1 MRTFAGIVAAAV
13 VALFAGQALA
23 ELGSNNPPDDQLL
36 TQRAQEGGCDTTT
49 SPPTCPPNASNL
61 FDSGTFDVAVPGS
74 SQTYRPAQRVR
85 RDKFGVVGPFML
97 SNGLQLKDLDNLVYP
112 GTSASDEAQLLEGV
126 VFFTMFHT
134 PGQGGAPNENGVGPI
149 NNQPACIGCHLNAAD
164 AVASK
169 GLLRGLPCV
178 PPNAPAST
186 SSTCSNVSNVTR
198 AARSTPTNFE
208 FTSLNPATGGG
219 VAPDNLDAISNTGKT
234 AAFTT
239 FGDFSSTL
247 LDTAPGSIGA
257 FDPLDGAAHTFTALS
272 ITSQPFGGMVQ
283 HHRPAVD
290 ACYPKPLPPVSFDT
304 NLTGSNPNQFRRSVG
319 ERAGPPYIGRGLI
332 EAVPTDDIT
341 ANADPTVENGK
352 SSLGSFANLLC
363 PSASSTGC
371 ISGAPNMVPRNFSV
385 NTITSPVAGE
395 TITGF
400 VGGVGR
406 FGLRANGVEI
416 LQFVDGGLQGEL
428 SFAYSLFPNEI
439 TFPTLFPGG
448 AMEATEPLECAMALS
463 ETFGQPASV
472 LPPPLIPMP
481 VDISK
486 FEVHLSTPFSIRNLI
501 RNTAP
506 PEFGDAFLDVLR
518 SAIGGKPLLQNVSWQ
533 PDSEEAKVKRGAELF
548 GIDLVAFA
556 NRTIGGPMMAG
567 GDGRD
572 DNAINQT
579 DRQLNCVG
587 CHTPIQRT
595 GQSPATLPDD
605 VGAEHLSFVWA
616 PIFSDILLHHMP
628 VVDAERFLQSPGNLP
643 RDPLVIRRLAANF
656 RFSDTFDVPRNLA
669 DDTFNNQK
677 ASAEGS
683 QFRTA
688 PLMGLGRIGPPF
700 LHDARVYLSEYTV
713 NGSASSTGTAPAGT
727 VTTNKQQTNAPLIV
741 NSVDNAI
748 LAAIELHDL
757 PAPDDRNTPRLPGAG
772 CPVPPKG
779 ATSNIDYGP
788 SPQDVICPAYNTAT
802 SQNNRSDA
810 AEVIYRFRQLS
821 PDDQQAVIEFLKQ
834 L

>member
-1 MRTFAGIVAAAV
+1 MGKFYAILAATAV
-13 VALFAGQALA
+13 ITLINFPASAQ
-23 ELGSNNPPDDQLL
+23 LGSNNPPDDQLL
-36 TQRAQEGGCDTTT
+36 TQRAQEGGCDTSTT
-49 SPPTCPPNASNL
+49 PPTCP
-61 FDSGTFDVAVPGS
+61 SGSAAVFNSGSFDVAVP
-74 SQTYRPAQRVR
+74 PAGTTFSPVGRVPR
-85 RDKFGVVGPFML
+85 RQFGVVGPL
-97 SNGLQLKDLDNLVYP
+97 PLQLQDLNALVYP
-112 GTSASDEAQLLEGV
+112 STSATERQALLEGLT
-126 VFFTMFHT
+126 FFTTAHT
-134 PGQGGAPNENGVGPI
+134 PGESGLPNENGIGPI
-149 NNQPACIGCHLNAAD
+149 NNQPFCLGCHENAAD
-164 AVASK
+164 AVRSP
-169 GLLRGLPCV
+169 GLLGPSC
-178 PPNAPAST
+178 PDG
-186 SSTCSNVSNVTR
+186 STCVSNVTR

-219 VAPDNLDAISNTGKT
+219 VAPDNIDAINNTGKT

-239 FGDFSSTL
+239 FGDFSPLL
-247 LDTAPGSIGA
+247 LDTAPDSVG
-257 FDPLDGAAHTFTALS
+257 FYDPLDGAGHTYISNGTTVS

-290 ACYPKPLPPVSFDT
+290 ACYPKPLPPVTFDT
-304 NLTGSNPNQFRRSVG
+304 NLTGSNPNQFRRSVA

-341 ANADPTVENGK
+341 ASADPSVENGT

-428 SFAYSLFPNEI
+428 SFAYFLFPNEI

-448 AMEATEPLECAMALS
+448 VMEATEPLECAIALS

-472 LPPPLIPMP
+472 LPPPLTPMP

-486 FEVHLSTPFSIRNLI
+486 FEVHLSTPFSVRNLL

-506 PEFGDAFLDVLR
+506 PEFGAPLLNVLR
-518 SAIGGKPLLQNVSWQ
+518 SAIGSGSGQPEQVSWR
-533 PDSEEAKVKRGAELF
+533 PDGEEARVKRGAELF
-548 GIDLVAFA
+548 GIDLAAFA
-556 NRTIGGPMMAG
+556 NRTIGGAMQAG
-567 GDGRD
+567 ADRRD
-572 DNAINQT
+572 DNAINQA

-587 CHTPIQRT
+587 CHTPIRRT

-616 PIFSDILLHHMP
+616 PIFSDLLLHHMP
-628 VVDAERFLQSPGNLP
+628 VVDVERDLTTRNALQPLP
-643 RDPLVIRRLAANF
+643 RDPLVIRRVAASIRLF
-656 RFSDTFDVPRNLA
+656 DTFDLPRNLA
-669 DDTFNNQK
+669 DDTFNNFK

-683 QFRTA
+683 EFRTA

-700 LHDARVYLSEYTV
+700 LHDARVYLSRLEY
-713 NGSASSTGTAPAGT
+713 G
-727 VTTNKQQTNAPLIV
+727 
-741 NSVDNAI
+741 
-748 LAAIELHDL
+748 
-757 PAPDDRNTPRLPGAG
+757 
-772 CPVPPKG
+772 
-779 ATSNIDYGP
+779 
-788 SPQDVICPAYNTAT
+788 
-802 SQNNRSDA
+802 
-810 AEVIYRFRQLS
+810 
-821 PDDQQAVIEFLKQ
+821 
-834 L
+834 